1 MLKLQLD
8 QNYLEDSLKHQ
19 LLDSTRVSNSVDQGS
34 VWSFVFLTS
43 FHVMLMVS
51 TLEIYFEINWV
62 NVQVMGLQ
70 RVGYGWVTNT
80 FIFNT

>member
-43 FHVMLMVS
+43 SHVMLMVS

-70 RVGYGWVTNT
+70 RVGYSWVTNT